1 MSNPPSVPIITS
13 IRPTHVPLLRP
24 LMPLA
29 SVLTL
34 MAYWRRLW
42 PETPSFGL
50 DFPLAMISKISEL
63 SPVTSSLLIVVDNT
77 ANTRLFP
84 ASIHHIEGFN
94 VAIAT
99 AEGGSAVLRQF
110 LSTIRIIFYTRKR

>member
-63 SPVTSSLLIVVDNT
+63 SPVTSPVLIVVELST
-77 ANTRLFP
+77 ATIRLFP
-84 ASIHHIEGFN
+84 ASIHPMEGFI
-94 VAIAT
+94 VAIAVV
-99 AEGGSAVLRQF
+99 GVGSAVLR
-110 LSTIRIIFYTRKR
+110 